1 MRSSAASPD
10 ALPACFD
17 LDHVVL
23 LAGFAFEAYRDPVGG
38 TRDVDAVQGSTT
50 YLSSFVREAYA
61 GVLQVQL
68 LSAADLAAGDITGQ
82 SDPYV
87 VLSVNDSA
95 HRSATRRF
103 TRSPR
108 WDETA
113 RLFVREPQADTLR
126 LRVMDEDL
134 LKEDDTLGV
143 AFLPLGPLCDGA
155 DHTVSVPVQ
164 AAGVGP
170 GGGTVSL
177 KCRYYAFT
185 EPREPRWG
193 EGEADNQP
201 WLPQLLT
208 GHDPGTPWLASP
220 VRSATTLVT
229 SAMDAQ
235 RAEAERR
242 RAEQELWAMPPSS
255 DWTVLAADGA
265 RGSLLPS
272 DFEKVAFIEHAVTDT
287 QACVWRCV
295 ARRTLVVAFRGTETT
310 KLRDIITDA
319 RLAQR
324 SFTPERVSVAGDAGE
339 PAVHDGFLEAWDSVR
354 GRVFAAVDD
363 ARGCGP
369 RAKALGWSSAQAG
382 PPQQWRVWVTG
393 HSLGGA
399 LATLCALELA
409 ASVHSGRRPGLDVRM
424 VNFGSPRV
432 GNAAFVQLYNSLV
445 PHSLRLVNGTD
456 AVPTVPALLGYR
468 HVHHGI
474 RLTPH
479 GVAAPDAP
487 PVLPSAASPS
497 PGDVAAMAAA
507 ALTGAVNAGAVD
519 AQTAAEAAI
528 ALASLVDAA
537 ALEAHFEHQYLDALR
552 VALEVH
558 TSTKGEA

>member
-1 MRSSAASPD
+1 MRACAAPD
-10 ALPACFD
+10 ALPDCYD
-17 LDHVVL
+17 LNHVVL

-38 TRDVDAVQGSTT
+38 TRDVDSVQGSTT
-50 YLSSFVREAYA
+50 YVSSFVREAFA

-68 LSAADLAAGDITGQ
+68 LSATDLAAGDITGQ

-87 VLSVNDSA
+87 VLSINDSA

-103 TRSPR
+103 TRAPT
-108 WDETA
+108 WEETA

-134 LKEDDTLGV
+134 LKEDDTLGM
-143 AFLPLGPLCDGA
+143 AFLQLGPLCDGA
-155 DHTVSVPVQ
+155 EHTLEVPVQ

-170 GGGTVSL
+170 GGGTLQL
-177 KCRYYAFT
+177 KCRFYAFT

-193 EGEADNQP
+193 DGEQADTQP
-201 WLPQLLT
+201 WSLPEQ
-208 GHDPGTPWLASP
+208 GAQGMPWLASL

-242 RAEQELWAMPPSS
+242 RAEQELWAMPPAS

-265 RGSLLPS
+265 RGQALPS
-272 DFEKVAFIEHAVTDT
+272 EFEKVAFIEHAVTDT

-295 ARRTLVVAFRGTETT
+295 SRRTLVVAFRGTETT

-324 SFTPERVSVAGDAGE
+324 SFTPERVASGDSGE

-354 GRVFAAVDD
+354 GRVFAAIDD

-369 RAKALGWSSAQAG
+369 RVKALGWSSAQAG
-382 PPQQWRVWVTG
+382 SKQQWRVWVTG

-409 ASVHSGRRPGLDVRM
+409 ASVDAGRRSGLDVRM

-432 GNAAFVQLYNSLV
+432 GNAAFVRLYNSLV
-445 PHSLRLVNGTD
+445 PHSLRLVNGSD

-479 GVAAPDAP
+479 GVAAPDSP
-487 PVLPSAASPS
+487 PVLPSVATPPS
-497 PGDVAAMAAA
+497 PGDVAALAAA

-519 AQTAAEAAI
+519 AQAAAEAAT
-528 ALASLVDAA
+528 ALASLVDSA